1 MVPELTSMSCLG
13 SHHTSQP
20 LAHTLPLLHKSW
32 PSWPSCS
39 LKGMSLSS
47 KLFPKLVPS
56 LLIINFFL
64 QKETD
69 RKHTEPSLST
79 PVLPQVT
86 ITFFWF
92 SLWLIR
98 VDTYYKSTI
107 SHPHANSTE
116 SCENK
121 WFGNS
126 FEGHTR
132 SSDLA
137 VKSDG
142 KCHLKWTVIF
152 CCGNITLVGSDS
164 ALGEGIVT

>member
-1 MVPELTSMSCLG
+1 MSCLG

-69 RKHTEPSLST
+69 RQKTHRAFSFNSSFASSYYYIFL
-79 PVLPQVT
+79 V
-86 ITFFWF
+86 F
-92 SLWLIR
+92 SL
-98 VDTYYKSTI
+98 VNKSGYI
-107 SHPHANSTE
+107 LQVHNLSHPHANSTE

-152 CCGNITLVGSDS
+152 CCGNITLVGWDS